1 MTIATPERYAEM
13 LEAAR
18 RGGYAYPAI
27 NVTSSQTLN
36 AALKGF
42 ADAESDG
49 IIQISVGGA
58 AYVSGR
64 GVNDRVTGSLAL
76 AAFAHE
82 VAAKYPNITIALHT
96 DHCAKQYLDEWVRPL
111 LAHEADQVA
120 RGQEPT
126 FQSHMW
132 DGSTVPLKENLDIAE
147 ELLAKSQKA
156 HTVLEIEIGAV
167 GGEED
172 GHSAEINEKLYS
184 TPEDGLEV
192 ARRLGLGERGRYM
205 AAFTFGNVHGAYK
218 PGVVKLR
225 PSLLGDI
232 QARVARAV
240 AEGELPSAAGIV
252 DFPNGKPFEGN
263 CRGYLQSVIKR
274 ARAMGV
280 TDILNQLPLV
290 FKNYIKTDMDISTI
304 AKLVVSFLKLDSSNI
319 ILAQT
324 PVFMGVPNVGKTDTF
339 AGYSCVVPDA
349 GSIANLLN
357 QYFCTYTGPI
367 DVSEMNLVTDEWPHG
382 SASTDANVQYM
393 GRIDKESDDAIL
405 NGDTDLDGAVTTD
418 GQAAGSAN

>member
-49 IIQISVGGA
+49 VIQISVGGA

-147 ELLAKSQKA
+147 ELLDKSQKA

-167 GGEED
+167 C
-172 GHSAEINEKLYS
+172 A
-184 TPEDGLEV
+184 P
-192 ARRLGLGERGRYM
+192 
-205 AAFTFGNVHGAYK
+205 
-218 PGVVKLR
+218 
-225 PSLLGDI
+225 
-232 QARVARAV
+232 
-240 AEGELPSAAGIV
+240 
-252 DFPNGKPFEGN
+252 
-263 CRGYLQSVIKR
+263 
-274 ARAMGV
+274 
-280 TDILNQLPLV
+280 
-290 FKNYIKTDMDISTI
+290 
-304 AKLVVSFLKLDSSNI
+304 
-319 ILAQT
+319 
-324 PVFMGVPNVGKTDTF
+324 
-339 AGYSCVVPDA
+339 
-349 GSIANLLN
+349 
-357 QYFCTYTGPI
+357 
-367 DVSEMNLVTDEWPHG
+367 
-382 SASTDANVQYM
+382 
-393 GRIDKESDDAIL
+393 
-405 NGDTDLDGAVTTD
+405 
-418 GQAAGSAN
+418 

>member
-13 LEAAR
+13 LDAAR

-58 AYVSGR
+58 AYVSGI

-147 ELLAKSQKA
+147 ELLDKSQKA

-184 TPEDGLEV
+184 TPEDG
-192 ARRLGLGERGRYM
+192 RY
-205 AAFTFGNVHGAYK
+205 FS
-218 PGVVKLR
+218 P
-225 PSLLGDI
+225 P
-232 QARVARAV
+232 
-240 AEGELPSAAGIV
+240 
-252 DFPNGKPFEGN
+252 
-263 CRGYLQSVIKR
+263 
-274 ARAMGV
+274 
-280 TDILNQLPLV
+280 
-290 FKNYIKTDMDISTI
+290 
-304 AKLVVSFLKLDSSNI
+304 
-319 ILAQT
+319 
-324 PVFMGVPNVGKTDTF
+324 
-339 AGYSCVVPDA
+339 
-349 GSIANLLN
+349 
-357 QYFCTYTGPI
+357 
-367 DVSEMNLVTDEWPHG
+367 
-382 SASTDANVQYM
+382 
-393 GRIDKESDDAIL
+393 
-405 NGDTDLDGAVTTD
+405 
-418 GQAAGSAN
+418 

>member
-1 MTIATPERYAEM
+1 MRSKSDT
-13 LEAAR
+13 
-18 RGGYAYPAI
+18 
-27 NVTSSQTLN
+27 NSSQTLN

-49 IIQISVGGA
+49 IIQVSVGAA
-58 AYVSGR
+58 AYLSGI

-120 RGQEPT
+120 HGQEPT

-147 ELLAKSQKA
+147 ELLAKSQAA

-172 GHSAEINEKLYS
+172 GYSAKIDERLYS
-184 TPEDGLEV
+184 TPADGLEV

-205 AAFTFGNVHGAYK
+205 AAFTFGNVHGSYK

-225 PSLLGDI
+225 PALLGDI
-232 QARVARAV
+232 QSRVARAV
-240 AEGELPSAAGIV
+240 VEGELPSAAGIV
-252 DFPNGKPFEGN
+252 DFPNGKPFELVFHGGSGS
-263 CRGYLQSVIKR
+263 RPEEIAEAVSHGVIK
-274 ARAMGV
+274 M
-280 TDILNQLPLV
+280 
-290 FKNYIKTDMDISTI
+290 
-304 AKLVVSFLKLDSSNI
+304 NI
-319 ILAQT
+319 D
-324 PVFMGVPNVGKTDTF
+324 TDTQ
-339 AGYSCVVPDA
+339 YSFTRPIADHVFENYDKVLKIDGEVGEKKFYDPRSWGRKAEESMSARVVEA
-349 GSIANLLN
+349 CKQL
-357 QYFCTYTGPI
+357 
-367 DVSEMNLVTDEWPHG
+367 G
-382 SASTDANVQYM
+382 SAGKAL
-393 GRIDKESDDAIL
+393 R
-405 NGDTDLDGAVTTD
+405 
-418 GQAAGSAN
+418 

>member
-96 DHCAKQYLDEWVRPL
+96 DHCAKQYLDEWARPL

-147 ELLAKSQKA
+147 ELLDKSQKA

-218 PGVVKLR
+218 P
-225 PSLLGDI
+225 
-232 QARVARAV
+232 
-240 AEGELPSAAGIV
+240 AAGIV
-252 DFPNGKPFEGN
+252 DFPNGKPFELVFHGGSGS
-263 CRGYLQSVIKR
+263 RPEEIAEAVSYGVIK
-274 ARAMGV
+274 M
-280 TDILNQLPLV
+280 
-290 FKNYIKTDMDISTI
+290 
-304 AKLVVSFLKLDSSNI
+304 NI
-319 ILAQT
+319 D
-324 PVFMGVPNVGKTDTF
+324 TDTQYAF
-339 AGYSCVVPDA
+339 TRPIADHVFENYDKVLKIDGEVGEKKFYDPRSWGRKAEDSMSARVVEA
-349 GSIANLLN
+349 CRQL
-357 QYFCTYTGPI
+357 
-367 DVSEMNLVTDEWPHG
+367 G
-382 SASTDANVQYM
+382 SAGKAL
-393 GRIDKESDDAIL
+393 K
-405 NGDTDLDGAVTTD
+405 
-418 GQAAGSAN
+418 

>member
-13 LEAAR
+13 LDAAR

-27 NVTSSQTLN
+27 NVSSSQTLN

-49 IIQISVGGA
+49 IIQVSVGAA
-58 AYVSGR
+58 AYLSGI

-120 RGQEPT
+120 HGQEPT

-147 ELLAKSQKA
+147 ELLDKSQAA

-172 GHSAEINEKLYS
+172 AIPPKS
-184 TPEDGLEV
+184 TNASIPRRPMALKWPV
-192 ARRLGLGERGRYM
+192 ALVW
-205 AAFTFGNVHGAYK
+205 ASVADTW
-218 PGVVKLR
+218 P
-225 PSLLGDI
+225 PSRSVMCT
-232 QARVARAV
+232 APTSPAWSSCV
-240 AEGELPSAAGIV
+240 P
-252 DFPNGKPFEGN
+252 P
-263 CRGYLQSVIKR
+263 CSVIFSPVWR
-274 ARAMGV
+274 ARW
-280 TDILNQLPLV
+280 
-290 FKNYIKTDMDISTI
+290 SR
-304 AKLVVSFLKLDSSNI
+304 VSCP
-319 ILAQT
+319 A
-324 PVFMGVPNVGKTDTF
+324 PP
-339 AGYSCVVPDA
+339 A
-349 GSIANLLN
+349 
-357 QYFCTYTGPI
+357 
-367 DVSEMNLVTDEWPHG
+367 
-382 SASTDANVQYM
+382 
-393 GRIDKESDDAIL
+393 
-405 NGDTDLDGAVTTD
+405 
-418 GQAAGSAN
+418 